1 MTELSLLRH
10 FCCESREAQVGW
22 VADII
27 RMKVRPSSVRTCV
40 FPPSLGAF

>member
-10 FCCESREAQVGW
+10 FCCESREAQVSW

-27 RMKVRPSSVRTCV
+27 RMKVRPVLACLR
-40 FPPSLGAF
+40 LR